1 MEFKEFL
8 EEYISAKV
16 IVNPYW
22 LEYILCLIS
31 QGYIGEV
38 WEEITETKINFGKL
52 IEEEAYG
59 LIWNESVNVF
69 LPILK
74 EMKKEELKKE
84 ELKNGN

>member
-31 QGYIGEV
+31 KDIL
-38 WEEITETKINFGKL
+38 GK
-52 IEEEAYG
+52 YG
-59 LIWNESVNVF
+59 RDN
-69 LPILK
+69 
-74 EMKKEELKKE
+74 
-84 ELKNGN
+84 